1 MNNKVITT
9 YNNVF
14 LNSSSLVVEYNDVL
28 KCPFFIL
35 FTSLVKN
42 EEFRNIFDMSE
53 FDNMNNE
60 DLYVYYITRKN
71 INILKNLNIKKEAF
85 ENIFKSNIELLYK
98 WIETFMYN
106 EIEQFSAFTDYELE
120 LNFVKVLRNLINTK
134 MVKDIYIFSD
144 IKSSNIGNDIK
155 HLYGESVKYVY
166 GDLKDIINE
175 NNISNDSTF
184 VFSDINKIIEL
195 KNTNKLNLSTVLI
208 ADKFGYNY
216 KEDNETPIVD
226 IDELSKN
233 NIFKFSFFNNIIS

>member
-1 MNNKVITT
+1 MNNKVIIT